1 MEYNRIMAYRID
13 INNIAYSPEYMDYR
27 NKIINEAYNE
37 KFKTGEE
44 TFEDDSLKIISE
56 YYRTNGNEHCSKN
69 KIYKSNNLVHEYFNL
84 YHQDFFCEYIKY
96 SNGMDYIF
104 YKEDLYGYSV
114 FEVNT
119 KNVFNYYPKATF
131 SGKEETFIGT
141 DIHYNIN
148 NNIFAVGGCY
158 WACPSDVF
166 LIKID
171 NPMEQ
176 FSGLINMREIIDPG
190 YNKYDDIDFIGWEN
204 SNIILEVEQKEKIK
218 ITEKEYTD
226 KIIKIGHKNDKD

>member
-1 MEYNRIMAYRID
+1 MAYKID

-27 NKIINEAYNE
+27 NKIINKTYNE
-37 KFKTGEE
+37 KHKTGEE
-44 TFEDDSLKIISE
+44 TFEDDCLKIISE
-56 YYRTNGNEHCSKN
+56 YYCTKDKEYCEKN
-69 KIYKSNNLVHEYFNL
+69 KIYKNNNLLHEYFNL
-84 YHQDFFCEYIKY
+84 YDQGFFCEYIKY

-119 KNVFNYYPKATF
+119 KNVFNYYPRATF
-131 SGKEETFIGT
+131 KDQEETFIGT
-141 DIHYNIN
+141 DIHYNIK

-166 LIKID
+166 LLKTG

-176 FSGLINMREIIDPG
+176 FIGLINIHEIIDPG
-190 YNKYDDIDFIGWEN
+190 YKKYNDIDFMEWEKN
-204 SNIILEVEQKEKIK
+204 DIILKVEHKEIIK
-218 ITEKEYTD
+218 ITEKEYMD
-226 KIIKIGHKNDKD
+226 KIIKIE